1 MSKYL
6 GKFRKD
12 ADYNDDYDYEKKNLH
27 KKRRR
32 SERSE
37 IKKLKYQ
44 EYENMK
50 YGQIEDFDRIG

>member
-1 MSKYL
+1 M
-6 GKFRKD
+6 GKFRRD